1 MLLDIMAGLGHNVLI
16 LGRNVGFTPL
26 LLIGPDGKQGLIK
39 EKITRLCY
47 PLDQVREYHTLK
59 YLKPS
64 NFELTDL
71 PLFAYDGHL
80 PHLNDRMVQYS
91 KECDVIFTAQGAY
104 FQLGNDIDMPTK
116 KIEDK
121 MFTYVHSLTHIY
133 SETSRP
139 TRMPHVLACNSR
151 HTQHMIEQQW
161 GLDAQVLYPP
171 IYCDMYDHGKSY
183 DERDIDLLLFH
194 RIDKWKLSF
203 LEQILE
209 KLKSARIVVMGSDCG
224 FRPSPG
230 VETVINPKF
239 HVVRDY
245 LSRSKLFM
253 SMRGIE
259 SPPEHFGITTIEA
272 AASGVVPIVHDSG
285 GSREIVEKGR
295 NGFTYESPT
304 EAVSIVKLVLQDR
317 KKWSKFSN
325 MAVER
330 SRDFD
335 ASTLQN
341 QIIPLLSS
349 F

>member
-1 MLLDIMAGLGHNVLI
+1 MAGLGHNVLI

-26 LLIGPDGKQGLIK
+26 LLIGPDGKQGLLK

-47 PLDQVREYHTLK
+47 PLDQIREYHPLK
-59 YLKPS
+59 HLKPS

-80 PHLNDRMVQYS
+80 PHLNDRMVRYS
-91 KECDVIFTAQGAY
+91 RECDAIFTAQGTY

-121 MFTYVHSLTHIY
+121 MFIYVHSLTHIY
-133 SETSRP
+133 SETSKP
-139 TRMPHVLACNSR
+139 TRMPRVLACNSR
-151 HTQHMIEQQW
+151 HTRHMIERQW

-171 IYCDMYDHGKSY
+171 IYCDMYDHEKTY
-183 DERDIDLLLFH
+183 DERDIDLILFH
-194 RIDKWKLSF
+194 RIEKWKLSF
-203 LEQILE
+203 LEKILE
-209 KLKSARIVVMGSDCG
+209 LNSTRIVVMGSDCG
-224 FRPSPG
+224 FRPPPG

-239 HVVRDY
+239 KVVRDY

-259 SPPEHFGITTIEA
+259 SPPEHFGITTVEA
-272 AASGVVPIVHDSG
+272 ATSGAVPIVHNSG
-285 GSREIVEKGR
+285 GSREIVEKER
-295 NGFTYESPT
+295 NGFTYESPM
-304 EAVSIVKLVLQDR
+304 EAFSIVKLLLQDR
-317 KKWSKFSN
+317 TKWGKYSDA
-325 MAVER
+325 AVKR

-335 ASTLQN
+335 ASALQN
-341 QIIPLLSS
+341 QIGPLLAR